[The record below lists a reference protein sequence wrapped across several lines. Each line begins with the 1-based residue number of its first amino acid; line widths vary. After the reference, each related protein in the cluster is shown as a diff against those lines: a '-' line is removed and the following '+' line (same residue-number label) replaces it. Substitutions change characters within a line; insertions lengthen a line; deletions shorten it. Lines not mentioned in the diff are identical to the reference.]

1 MQITKSSQINTSL
14 PSLRLGHLLAEVKV
28 APSAPPLLQ
37 LIQEQSILMQSQMQM
52 TDIHSIA
59 TIQATRDAYKTLGKE
74 PSRYRPSAE
83 ALTRRILQG
92 KGLYQVNNLV
102 DLLNLVSITTG
113 FSIGGYDYSKIKG
126 AVEIGVGQ
134 ADEPYTA
141 IGRGSLNIEN
151 LPLCRDELGAFGSP
165 TSDSQRTMVTDKT
178 TQFLMVFFDFD
189 GLGNLNSAMDL
200 ATNLLAQHTHGSAI
214 IERAIH

>member
-126 AVEIGVGQ
+126 ASEIGVGQ

-151 LPLCRDELGAFGSP
+151 LPLCRDEL
-165 TSDSQRTMVTDKT
+165 
-178 TQFLMVFFDFD
+178 FLMVFFDFD